1 MNHYIIDGN
10 NLIGKIKSIKV
21 LQQKDKQSSRE
32 KLVSLL
38 NQYFAG
44 KQLKVTLHF
53 DGFPN
58 SSINFSKG
66 RVVYSENQTADAK
79 IRTEIDR
86 SKNPK
91 LIVLVSSDNSLI
103 NYGRVCS
110 CKTIKAE
117 EFYSEMKNRGTVLH
131 EDNAIKSLEKEKEY
145 FLDLFKNK

>member
-10 NLIGKIKSIKV
+10 NLIGKIKSINV

-44 KQLKVTLHF
+44 RQLKVTLHF

-58 SSINFSKG
+58 TAVNLVKG
-66 RVVYSENQTADAK
+66 RIVYSENQTADAK
-79 IRTEIDR
+79 IRAEIDR

-91 LIVLVSSDNSLI
+91 LIVLESSDNSFV

-117 EFYSEMKNRGTVLH
+117 EFYSEMKNKGTVLH
-131 EDNAIKSLEKEKEY
+131 EDKAIKYLEKEKDY